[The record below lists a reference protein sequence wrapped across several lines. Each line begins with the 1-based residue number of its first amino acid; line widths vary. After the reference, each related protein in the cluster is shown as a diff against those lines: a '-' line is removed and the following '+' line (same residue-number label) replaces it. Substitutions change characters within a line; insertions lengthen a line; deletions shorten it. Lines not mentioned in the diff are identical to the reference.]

1 MLTVIKLIRE
11 YIIFKFPLYFLGGVK
26 KVVGGVVGVVGEN
39 QTFYKNLIVV
49 YIGKVWFLTTTPTT
63 LNKTHNKN
71 K

>member
-1 MLTVIKLIRE
+1 MLTIQKLIRE
-11 YIIFKFPLYFLGGVK
+11 YIIFKFPLYFWECKKGGMR
-26 KVVGGVVGVVGEN
+26 GGMMVGEN

-63 LNKTHNKN
+63 PNKTHNKN

>member
-1 MLTVIKLIRE
+1 M
-11 YIIFKFPLYFLGGVK
+11 
-26 KVVGGVVGVVGEN
+26 VGEN

-63 LNKTHNKN
+63 PNKTHNKN